1 MKHCLVVLLLL
12 ILLIIFLFIRK
23 QHDNS
28 NIKNNK
34 NKKIISCE
42 CPELQQTWHPG
53 RVEHKLKCEKFKK
66 LNPTLTKEELLKHE
80 GF

>member
-1 MKHCLVVLLLL
+1 MKFLLFLIFL
-12 ILLIIFLFIRK
+12 ILILFLFIRK

-28 NIKNNK
+28 NIKN